1 MENKVV
7 GYIPRL
13 LFKLYLNLKE
23 RFDPS
28 FPIPEEEKITIE
40 ICKKLISDPDSKL
53 TFAPISNKRF
63 IKNEN
68 KNMFIVIENH
78 TINLINHVYSYSV
91 YLSDN
96 NGFKQIIESF
106 DKVLEGERQL
116 LEDEIRSN
124 IQHSLQT
131 ILKKLD

>member
-13 LFKLYLNLKE
+13 LFKIYLNLKE
-23 RFDPS
+23 RFDPTP
-28 FPIPEEEKITIE
+28 PIPEEERITVE
-40 ICKKLISDPDSKL
+40 ICKKLIRDPDSEL
-53 TFAPISNKRF
+53 TYAPISAKRF
-63 IKNEN
+63 IKNES
-68 KNMFIVIENH
+68 KSMFVVIEHH

-91 YLSDN
+91 YLSKNSDYN
-96 NGFKQIIESF
+96 EIIGGF
-106 DKVLEGERQL
+106 DKILEKKRQS
-116 LEDEIRSN
+116 LEDEITSN

>member
-13 LFKLYLNLKE
+13 LFKIYLNLKE
-23 RFDPS
+23 RFDPTL
-28 FPIPEEEKITIE
+28 PVPVEEKITVE
-40 ICKKLISDPDSKL
+40 ICKKLISDPESEL
-53 TFAPISNKRF
+53 TFAPLSGKRF

-68 KNMFIVIENH
+68 KSMFVVIEHN

-91 YLSDN
+91 YLSSQNDY
-96 NGFKQIIESF
+96 KDIIGSF
-106 DKVLEGERQL
+106 DGILENKRQE

>member
-13 LFKLYLNLKE
+13 LFKIYLSLKE
-23 RFDPS
+23 RFDPTL
-28 FPIPEEEKITIE
+28 PIPEEEKITVE
-40 ICKKLISDPDSKL
+40 ICKKLIVDPESKL
-53 TFAPISNKRF
+53 TFAPISGKRF

-68 KNMFIVIENH
+68 KNMFVVIESH

-91 YLSDN
+91 YLSSQTDY
-96 NGFKQIIESF
+96 KEIIQSF
-106 DKVLEGERQL
+106 DGVLENKRQL

>member
-13 LFKLYLNLKE
+13 LFKIYLNLKE
-23 RFDPS
+23 RFDPTP
-28 FPIPEEEKITIE
+28 PIPEEERITVE
-40 ICKKLISDPDSKL
+40 ICKKLINDPDSEL
-53 TFAPISNKRF
+53 TYAPISAKRF
-63 IKNEN
+63 IKNES
-68 KNMFIVIENH
+68 KSMFVVIEHH

-91 YLSDN
+91 YLSKNSDYN
-96 NGFKQIIESF
+96 EIIGGF
-106 DKVLEGERQL
+106 DKILENKRQS
-116 LEDEIRSN
+116 LEDEITSN

>member
-1 MENKVV
+1 
-7 GYIPRL
+7 
-13 LFKLYLNLKE
+13 
-23 RFDPS
+23 
-28 FPIPEEEKITIE
+28 
-40 ICKKLISDPDSKL
+40 
-53 TFAPISNKRF
+53 
-63 IKNEN
+63 
-68 KNMFIVIENH
+68 
-78 TINLINHVYSYSV
+78 
-91 YLSDN
+91 LSDN

>member
-13 LFKLYLNLKE
+13 LFKLYLSLKE
-23 RFDPS
+23 RFDPTL
-28 FPIPEEEKITIE
+28 PIPEEEKITIE

-53 TFAPISNKRF
+53 TFAPISYKRF
-63 IKNEN
+63 IKNET

-96 NGFKQIIESF
+96 NGYKEITDSF
-106 DKVLEGERQL
+106 DKVLENERQL

-124 IQHSLQT
+124 IQHSLIT

>member
-13 LFKLYLNLKE
+13 LFKIYLSLKE
-23 RFDPS
+23 RFDPTL
-28 FPIPEEEKITIE
+28 PIPEEEKITVE
-40 ICKKLISDPDSKL
+40 ICKKLILDPESKL
-53 TFAPISNKRF
+53 TFAPISGKRF

-68 KNMFIVIENH
+68 KNMFVVIESH

-91 YLSDN
+91 YLSSQSDY
-96 NGFKQIIESF
+96 KDSTQSF
-106 DKVLEGERQL
+106 DGVLENKRQS